1 MYNGVYC
8 EFLKLKRS
16 PIIFALIIG
25 AVIEPLLM
33 LMVEIYLRRRGH
45 ILQWDIYMINTQL
58 MTFLI
63 AGLIVFTLVAS
74 YIYSR
79 EFAEKVEYTAYSYP
93 LSKTKIFICKLIT
106 VFGCIAFV
114 YALQFI
120 TILITGIIIDHGP
133 LEKDF
138 LILSIKIYGYSMLFQ
153 FAIAPLGILIA
164 SVSRNSIVP
173 MIYSIIGTIAV
184 FAIER
189 FGKDNTYF
197 PLSYPV
203 MPILSAIR
211 NDMKIVI
218 NSHSIII
225 AVMFFIITSAL
236 CIIYYKK
243 SDIAR

>member
-16 PIIFALIIG
+16 PILFALIIG

-33 LMVEIYLRRRGH
+33 LIAEIFMSIRGD
-45 ILQWDIYMINTQL
+45 ILKWDRYMINIQN

-63 AGLIVFTLVAS
+63 AGLIVFTLIAS

-79 EFAEKVEYTAYSYP
+79 EFAERVEYTAYSYP

-114 YALQFI
+114 YVLQFI
-120 TILITGIIIDHGP
+120 TILITGSIIAHEP
-133 LEKDF
+133 LANDF
-138 LILSIKIYGYSMLFQ
+138 LILNIKIYGYSMLFQ

-184 FAIER
+184 LAIEWLR
-189 FGKDNTYF
+189 KDNTYF
-197 PLSYPV
+197 PLSYPA
-203 MPILSAIR
+203 MPTLSAVK
-211 NDMKIVI
+211 NDMEIVI

-243 SDIAR
+243 SDIAK